1 MLQTLLNDREL
12 LPDAEPA
19 RPHETLYRNR
29 PVCVQSLFGPI
40 QLTRRY
46 YHHKHVGHGRSP
58 LDEQLDLV
66 RGHTPCLTKLIC
78 RAAACA
84 GSYAEAASDLNAY
97 SGLQLNARSFP
108 RLMGEAAPQLK
119 EALASLPAAS
129 PPTPVEVLYVSSDG
143 TGVPMRREQL
153 KGVKGKQADGSAH
166 TREVKLGCVFTQ
178 TKTNKEGEPE
188 RDPDSTSYVGTLG
201 DCRVAGVLLHQE
213 AHRRGYGSAKQ
224 VVYIGDGAAWVW
236 ENARLNFP
244 QAEQVLDFYHAS
256 EHLGELSAALH
267 GRGSEQAKEQQSKWC
282 HQLKASDS
290 SQIVAQ
296 AEAMLKELQIQK
308 PDESQRQAAQSQI
321 DYLKSH
327 AQRMRY
333 GYYRQ
338 QGWFIGS
345 GVVEAGCKSIV
356 GRRLKQSG
364 MFWGERGGADM
375 LELRCLIKGP
385 HFESAWKARLPIL
398 AKQRKKAMQWAH
410 PSTIAA

>member
-1 MLQTLLNDREL
+1 MIQALLNDRQLIPE
-12 LPDAEPA
+12 DEPA
-19 RPHETLYRNR
+19 RLHETALRNR
-29 PVCVQSLFGPI
+29 KVRVQTLFGPI
-40 QLTRRY
+40 QLKRTYY
-46 YHHKHVGHGRSP
+46 YHARAEHGRCP
-58 LDEQLDLV
+58 LDEKLDLV
-66 RGHTPCLTKLIC
+66 RGHTPCLAKLMC
-78 RAAACA
+78 NAAVCA
-84 GSYAEAASDLNAY
+84 GSYDEAASDLNTY
-97 SGLQLNARSFP
+97 SGLQLNVRSFQ
-108 RLMGEAAPQLK
+108 RLVGAVAPPLTQ
-119 EALASLPAAS
+119 ALASLPASS
-129 PPTPVEVLYVSSDG
+129 PEQPVEVLYVSSDG

-166 TREVKLGCVFTQ
+166 TREAKLGCVFTQ
-178 TKTNKEGEPE
+178 TKTNEQGEPE
-188 RDPDSTSYVGTLG
+188 RDPGSTSYVGTMG
-201 DCRVAGVLLHQE
+201 DCRSAGVLLHQE

-256 EHLGELSAALH
+256 EHIGELCGALQ

-290 SQIVAQ
+290 SEIIAQ
-296 AEAMLKELQIQK
+296 AEAMQRELQAHAA
-308 PDESQRQAAQSQI
+308 DEAQEQAVQSQI

-333 GYYRQ
+333 GYYRKR
-338 QGWFIGS
+338 GWFIGS

-364 MFWGERGGADM
+364 MFWGERGAVDM

-385 HFESAWKARLPIL
+385 HFEAAWKARIPIL
-398 AKQRKKAMQWAH
+398 DKQRKKALHWSK
-410 PSTIAA
+410 PSKTAA